1 MVRLNSA
8 RFVAYSHAV
17 VKTGIDLQKL
27 QPGDIKTDGKMIS
40 IELPH
45 VQVLSFSY
53 PSDQFRIDSSI
64 TRDAFLNDITVYD
77 IEYYYQLAEIDIR
90 NKLQYMGVKEATE
103 NKTRLFIEGL
113 LRNIGYEEIYISFK
127 EGELIKEIDEK
138 NIL

>member
-1 MVRLNSA
+1 
-8 RFVAYSHAV
+8 
-17 VKTGIDLQKL
+17 
-27 QPGDIKTDGKMIS
+27 MIS

-53 PSDQFRIDSSI
+53 PSEKFKIDSSI